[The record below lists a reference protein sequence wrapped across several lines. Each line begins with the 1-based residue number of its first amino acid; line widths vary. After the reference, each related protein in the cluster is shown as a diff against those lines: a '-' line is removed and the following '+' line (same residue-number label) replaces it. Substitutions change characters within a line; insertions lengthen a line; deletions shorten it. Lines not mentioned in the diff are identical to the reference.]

1 METVIVVAAL
11 GAGAYYVVKRRRA
24 KRRGKAKKAEATAV
38 GWTAHQ
44 TGWLAGQVRLSID
57 KARAEARAQYER
69 GRRRQVRLSIDKAR
83 AEARAQYER
92 GRRIGGADTGS
103 QHSPSI

>member
-24 KRRGKAKKAEATAV
+24 KRRAKAMKAKAKTTAV

-44 TGWLAGQVRLSID
+44 TGWLAGQVRLSI
-57 KARAEARAQYER
+57 E
-69 GRRRQVRLSIDKAR
+69 KAR

-103 QHSPSI
+103 HHPPSF